1 MNRSGD
7 YIKMLSTIRDLT
19 DPLNS
24 PVQSFEKSIR
34 STSLRILISVLIS
47 SRTKDAVTM
56 GASERLF
63 SAADTPEKIL
73 TLGEESISK
82 LIYPVGFFRQ
92 KAKNIIKIAE
102 YLFKTGD
109 EVPFGMEELTS
120 LPGVGR
126 KTANLVRSLAFG
138 IPSISVDIHV
148 FRISKRL
155 GWASG
160 GKPEIVEE
168 ELRDLFPESSWNN
181 VNQTLVG
188 FGQTICKPLSPSC
201 DRCTISD
208 NCNYYR
214 ELNIIAGK
222 NDKS

>member
-1 MNRSGD
+1 MDHVKSNLK
-7 YIKMLSTIRDLT
+7 ILSAIEKLTI
-19 DPLNS
+19 PLNP
-24 PVQSFEKSIR
+24 PVRSFEKSIR
-34 STSLRILISVLIS
+34 STPLRILISVLLS

-63 SAADTPEKIL
+63 TAADTPEKIL
-73 TLGEESISK
+73 SLGEEKISQ
-82 LIYPVGFFRQ
+82 LIYPVGFFKQ
-92 KAKNIIKIAE
+92 KAKNILKIAE
-102 YLFKTGD
+102 YLAETGN
-109 EVPFGMEELTS
+109 EVPSDMDKLIS

-160 GKPEIVEE
+160 DKPEIVEE
-168 ELRDLFPESSWNN
+168 ELRELFPESSWNN

-188 FGQTICKPLSPSC
+188 FGQTICKPVNPSC
-201 DRCTISD
+201 DLCTISD
-208 NCNYYR
+208 KCNYFQ
-214 ELNIIAGK
+214 ELNILSEK